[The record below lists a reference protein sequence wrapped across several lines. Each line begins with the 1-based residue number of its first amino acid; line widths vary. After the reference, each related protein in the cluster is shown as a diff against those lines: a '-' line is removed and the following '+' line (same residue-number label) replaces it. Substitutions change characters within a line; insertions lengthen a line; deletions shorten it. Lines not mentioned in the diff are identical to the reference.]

1 MQTKNA
7 TMATETE
14 ESILRATLA
23 TRVLLFDVN
32 NDSFELLT
40 AAAAR
45 AQDVFARLL
54 TDGHVAP
61 AEDYAKLSKLPYK
74 PESATAAAVNNLR
87 LALTVPRTGAFF
99 SAAQGKQGIVST
111 PSSPFLGLRMKG
123 CGGPNVV
130 QPLVGPIDEAPL
142 NVIRPS
148 LLESVPALREA
159 VDACEASLPRVLE
172 GFAVQIEGTPLLSAE
187 CKSVLLKLLEVFR
200 AGTSTAEYGFEVLAM
215 FQSLGDATFPYPHF
229 QQMLRITS
237 AEKVAEALSEYFDTE
252 QVHAAV
258 RAYCTALA
266 NYADSMAATY
276 RAKFVPLKEALRVAQ
291 SMAVLVID
299 IDETFVHVA
308 DVENET
314 EAPVVK
320 FTWKPDTDTMRR
332 YKKRVSE
339 KNPAHLTLEL
349 GGPDGDTATSRIHV
363 SRARM
368 GMFER
373 LLREGQFQSAYFA
386 SANNNGRTYAL
397 NGELR
402 EHFEWVHSVEII
414 PREKFM
420 VGDCDLRDQKK
431 SIAAIRAAVG
441 VPDDV
446 VVVMVDDKAGA
457 VVGAGARDALVAVR
471 PFMGNDAE
479 LDATAE
485 RSLEREIAERAA
497 PARECKRKREVTAE

>member
-1 MQTKNA
+1 
-7 TMATETE
+7 MATETE
-14 ESILRATLA
+14 ESILLAKSATD
-23 TRVLLFDVN
+23 VLLYDVN
-32 NDSFELLT
+32 KDSFKLLT
-40 AAAAR
+40 AASQR
-45 AQDVFARLL
+45 AHGVFARLL
-54 TDGHVAP
+54 TDPDFEAT
-61 AEDYAKLSKLPYK
+61 AEDFAALSKLPFK
-74 PESATAAAVNNLR
+74 PESATADAVRKSR
-87 LALTVPRTGAFF
+87 LALTVPRAGAFF
-99 SAAQGKQGIVST
+99 IPAQGKQWTVST
-111 PSSPFLGLRMKG
+111 PSSPFLGLGKTKG

-130 QPLVGPIDEAPL
+130 QPLFGPIDEAPL
-142 NVIRPS
+142 NVMLPS
-148 LLESVPALREA
+148 LLESVPALEKA
-159 VDACEASLPRVLE
+159 VAACEASLQRVLE
-172 GFAVQIEGTPLLSAE
+172 AYAMQIDGTSLLDPE

-215 FQSLGDATFPYPHF
+215 FQCLGDATFPYPHF
-229 QQMLRITS
+229 QQMLRITR

-291 SMAVLVID
+291 SMAVIVFD
-299 IDETFVHVA
+299 FDETLVHA
-308 DVENET
+308 SDVEIES
-314 EAPVVK
+314 EAPVIEV
-320 FTWKPDTDTMRR
+320 TWNPDPETMGR

-339 KNPAHLTLEL
+339 KNPAHLKLKL
-349 GGPDGDTATSRIHV
+349 GGPDGDTATSTIHV

-368 GMFER
+368 GMLES
-373 LLREGQFQSAYFA
+373 LLRDGRFQSAYFA

-420 VGDCDLRDQKK
+420 VGECDLRDQKK

-479 LDATAE
+479 LDATEE
-485 RSLEREIAERAA
+485 RSLEREIREIAERAA
-497 PARECKRKREVTAE
+497 RARECKRKREVTAE

>member
-1 MQTKNA
+1 
-7 TMATETE
+7 
-14 ESILRATLA
+14 
-23 TRVLLFDVN
+23 
-32 NDSFELLT
+32 
-40 AAAAR
+40 
-45 AQDVFARLL
+45 
-54 TDGHVAP
+54 
-61 AEDYAKLSKLPYK
+61 
-74 PESATAAAVNNLR
+74 
-87 LALTVPRTGAFF
+87 
-99 SAAQGKQGIVST
+99 
-111 PSSPFLGLRMKG
+111 
-123 CGGPNVV
+123 
-130 QPLVGPIDEAPL
+130 
-142 NVIRPS
+142 
-148 LLESVPALREA
+148 
-159 VDACEASLPRVLE
+159 
-172 GFAVQIEGTPLLSAE
+172 
-187 CKSVLLKLLEVFR
+187 
-200 AGTSTAEYGFEVLAM
+200 
-215 FQSLGDATFPYPHF
+215 
-229 QQMLRITS
+229 
-237 AEKVAEALSEYFDTE
+237 
-252 QVHAAV
+252 
-258 RAYCTALA
+258 
-266 NYADSMAATY
+266 MAATY

-299 IDETFVHVA
+299 IDETFVHAA
-308 DVENET
+308 DKNIET

-363 SRARM
+363 SRARND
-368 GMFER
+368 MFKR
-373 LLREGQFQSAYFA
+373 LLGEGRFQSAYFA
-386 SANNNGRTYAL
+386 SANNDGRTNAL

-402 EHFEWVHSVEII
+402 KHFGWLRSVEIL

-479 LDATAE
+479 LDATEE
-485 RSLEREIAERAA
+485 RSLEREIAERAT

>member
-1 MQTKNA
+1 MQTQ
-7 TMATETE
+7 TEIMATETQ
-14 ESILRATLA
+14 ESILLAKSATN
-23 TRVLLFDVN
+23 VLLFDVN
-32 NDSFELLT
+32 NKDSLKLLT
-40 AAAAR
+40 DASQR

-54 TDGHVAP
+54 SGDFEAT
-61 AEDYAKLSKLPYK
+61 AEDFAALSKLPFK
-74 PESATAAAVNNLR
+74 PESATAASVRKSR
-87 LALTVPRTGAFF
+87 LALTVPRAGAFF
-99 SAAQGKQGIVST
+99 IAAEGEQWIVSS
-111 PSSPFLGLRMKG
+111 PSSPFLGLGMKG

-172 GFAVQIEGTPLLSAE
+172 AYAMLIDGTSLLDQE

-237 AEKVAEALSEYFDTE
+237 AEKVAEALSEYFDAE

-291 SMAVLVID
+291 SMAVIVFDL
-299 IDETFVHVA
+299 DETLVHAA
-308 DVENET
+308 DDEKKS
-314 EAPVVK
+314 EALLLEV
-320 FTWKPDTDTMRR
+320 TWKPDPDTMRR

-339 KNPAHLTLEL
+339 KNPAHLKL
-349 GGPDGDTATSRIHV
+349 DGDTATSSIHV
-363 SRARM
+363 SAARM
-368 GMFER
+368 GMFES
-373 LLREGQFQSAYFA
+373 LLREGRFQSAYFA
-386 SANNNGRTYAL
+386 SANNDGRTEAL
-397 NGELR
+397 IGELR
-402 EHFEWVHSVEII
+402 KHFEWVRSVEIL

-420 VGDCDLRDQKK
+420 VGDCDLREQKK

-479 LDATAE
+479 LDATEE

>member
-1 MQTKNA
+1 
-7 TMATETE
+7 
-14 ESILRATLA
+14 
-23 TRVLLFDVN
+23 
-32 NDSFELLT
+32 
-40 AAAAR
+40 
-45 AQDVFARLL
+45 
-54 TDGHVAP
+54 
-61 AEDYAKLSKLPYK
+61 
-74 PESATAAAVNNLR
+74 
-87 LALTVPRTGAFF
+87 
-99 SAAQGKQGIVST
+99 
-111 PSSPFLGLRMKG
+111 
-123 CGGPNVV
+123 
-130 QPLVGPIDEAPL
+130 L

-159 VDACEASLPRVLE
+159 DAACEASLQRVLE
-172 GFAVQIEGTPLLSAE
+172 AYAVLIAGTSLLDQE

-215 FQSLGDATFPYPHF
+215 FQRLGDATFPYPHF

-237 AEKVAEALSEYFDTE
+237 AEKVAKALRDHFDAE

-291 SMAVLVID
+291 SMAVIVFDL
-299 IDETFVHVA
+299 DETLVHA
-308 DVENET
+308 SDVEIESEAQLLEVTWET
-314 EAPVVK
+314 
-320 FTWKPDTDTMRR
+320 DTDTMRR

-339 KNPAHLTLEL
+339 KNPAHLKLKL

-363 SRARM
+363 SRARND
-368 GMFER
+368 MFKR
-373 LLREGQFQSAYFA
+373 LLEGQFQSAYFA
-386 SANNNGRTYAL
+386 SANNDGRTNAL
-397 NGELR
+397 IGELR
-402 EHFEWVHSVEII
+402 KKFEWVRRVEII

-420 VGDCDLRDQKK
+420 VGDCDPRDQKK

-479 LDATAE
+479 LDAKEE

-497 PARECKRKREVTAE
+497 PARECKRKRDVTAE

>member
-1 MQTKNA
+1 MQTQNA
-7 TMATETE
+7 TMATETQ
-14 ESILRATLA
+14 ESILRATTA
-23 TRVLLFDVN
+23 TKVLLFDVN
-32 NDSFELLT
+32 KDSFELLT
-40 AAAAR
+40 AASQR
-45 AQDVFARLL
+45 AQDVFARVL
-54 TDGHVAP
+54 TDGFEAT
-61 AEDYAKLSKLPYK
+61 AEDFAALSKLPFK
-74 PESATAAAVNNLR
+74 PESATAAAVRKSR

-99 SAAQGKQGIVST
+99 IAAEGSQWIVST
-111 PSSPFLGLRMKG
+111 PKSVFLGVDEKG
-123 CGGPNVV
+123 CAGPNVV

-142 NVIRPS
+142 NVIRPR
-148 LLESVPALREA
+148 LCDTTAALEKADA
-159 VDACEASLPRVLE
+159 ACEASLPRVLE
-172 GFAVQIEGTPLLSAE
+172 AYAVLIEGTPLLDQE

-215 FQSLGDATFPYPHF
+215 FQRLGDATFPYPHF

-237 AEKVAEALSEYFDTE
+237 AEKVAKALRDHFDAE

-291 SMAVLVID
+291 SMAVIVFDL
-299 IDETFVHVA
+299 DETLVHA
-308 DVENET
+308 SDVEIESEAQLLEVTWET
-314 EAPVVK
+314 
-320 FTWKPDTDTMRR
+320 DTDTMRR

-339 KNPAHLTLEL
+339 KNPAHLKLKL

-363 SRARM
+363 SRARND
-368 GMFER
+368 MFKR
-373 LLREGQFQSAYFA
+373 LLEGQFQSAYFA
-386 SANNNGRTYAL
+386 SANNDGRTNAL
-397 NGELR
+397 IGELR
-402 EHFEWVHSVEII
+402 KKFEWVRRVEII

-420 VGDCDLRDQKK
+420 VGDCDPRDQKK

-479 LDATAE
+479 LDAKEE

-497 PARECKRKREVTAE
+497 PARECKRKRDVTAE